1 MAAMIAMPVVA
12 FVLLMTMALY
22 EDRMLPRG
30 EAAADPSDREP
41 GEAAPAASA
50 PRPAFGL
57 VTDPRLSRRPNCR
70 VRHADARPVRRSHA
84 PAAQRAGQGSAAAG
98 PGPRTE
104 PAGPAEIPDTV
115 PYAVPDPIP
124 DAPAE
129 PA

>member
-12 FVLLMTMALY
+12 FVLLMTMAVY

-30 EAAADPSDREP
+30 EVAVDPPEREP
-41 GEAAPAASA
+41 GEPTPATNA
-50 PRPAFGL
+50 PRPAFAL
-57 VTDPRLSRRPNCR
+57 VTDPRLSRRANCR

-84 PAAQRAGQGSAAAG
+84 PAAQRAGQGGPAAAG
-98 PGPRTE
+98 PRAE

-115 PYAVPDPIP
+115 PYALPDPIR